1 MKTLK
6 ATLLLLALS
15 LPLWAANH
23 PAEHRNRPEKK
34 GHENDNIVAVPEGGN
49 TITYLLVS
57 SAAIAGV
64 LVLRKR
70 SLSPDVNNG

>member
-6 ATLLLLALS
+6 ATLLLLTLS

-23 PAEHRNRPEKK
+23 PDEHRHKK
-34 GHENDNIVAVPEGGN
+34 HDHDPPPVAVPEGGKP
-49 TITYLLVS
+49 TAYLLVS

-70 SLSPDVNNG
+70 SLSRNVQ

>member
-6 ATLLLLALS
+6 ATLLLLTLS

-23 PAEHRNRPEKK
+23 PDKDKK
-34 GHENDNIVAVPEGGN
+34 HDNDPPPVAVPEGGKP
-49 TITYLLVS
+49 IAYMLVS
-57 SAAIAGV
+57 GGAIVGV

-70 SLSPDVNNG
+70 LSRSVQ